1 MSPNAPPPAT
11 RPHPLARRL
20 WSTLLLVA
28 FAALAAWGYRTY
40 TAQDAGLVVEV
51 VVVDEAGKP
60 LPDARVQ
67 ATFRPGW
74 ATADDQGRVRL
85 EQVLLRSGETPGPAT
100 LPAAIQVQAPMHASR
115 SHQPPVLTELGPDR
129 WEARYTL
136 AAFGTLRL
144 NVGATRAKEVRAW
157 VEAPGR
163 PDLVEAMSGVALAR
177 PQQPATWRVFMGKG
191 DVLVCLEGL
200 TGTAAR
206 RQWVPAPPLG
216 MTREIDL
223 EVEDAQPIRGRVRLP
238 FLDAPP
244 TLQGVLDVVG
254 IAEGGRPV
262 PYATVTV
269 EDDGTFEVPYA
280 GEGRY
285 HLEPR
290 LAFVDAKDVTVR
302 GGMDVEIEAT
312 ALRPWVVIP
321 TAEWGTRA
329 ELAQV
334 RCLSLP
340 DETPTHIPFGL
351 SADSDAWRIALPA
364 PGRYRIVAHTRGD
377 DRHAPTS
384 GAVDVDV
391 AGPGGHV
398 AVLPLTPVPAGE
410 LQVTIQS
417 RPDRRQ
423 GATISLLEPSTRA
436 VTVFPRIS
444 PTARFP
450 NVRAGPVR
458 LQVTWRDPEAA
469 PLFLVGDVEADG
481 VLALEATAMEG
492 GLLALVPAAPTAH
505 RASASYRLTWA
516 EGDSPH
522 GDAAGDVG
530 LIHLAGN
537 RNLNAT
543 ARLLPGRYEA
553 TFVRDDEPALP
564 IAFEIRPGE
573 LTTVELPRP

>member
-11 RPHPLARRL
+11 RPRPLARRL
-20 WSTLLLVA
+20 ASTLLLVA
-28 FAALAAWGYRTY
+28 LAALAAWAYRTY
-40 TAQDAGLVVEV
+40 TAEEPGLTVDV

-60 LPDARVQ
+60 LSDARVQ

-74 ATADDQGRVRL
+74 RATDDRGRVRL
-85 EQVLLRSGETPGPAT
+85 EQVLLRSGEAPGPTT
-100 LPAAIQVQAPMHASR
+100 LPAAVQVEAPMHASR
-115 SHQPPVLTELGPDR
+115 SHRPPIVSELGPDH
-129 WEARYTL
+129 WETRYTL

-144 NVGATRAKEVRAW
+144 NVAATRAKEVRAW
-157 VEAPGR
+157 VEVPGR
-163 PDLVEAMSGVALAR
+163 PDRVEATSGVALAR

-206 RQWVPAPPLG
+206 RRWIPAPPLG

-223 EVEDAQPIRGRVRLP
+223 EVEDAKPIRGRVRLP

-254 IAEGGRPV
+254 IAEAGRPV
-262 PYATVTV
+262 PYPTVTV
-269 EDDGTFEVPYA
+269 EDDGSFQVPYA

-285 HLEPR
+285 HLMPR
-290 LAFVDAKDVTVR
+290 LAFVEAKESTVQ
-302 GGMDVEIEAT
+302 GGMDVAIEAT

-340 DETPTHIPFGL
+340 DETPTHIPLGL
-351 SADSDAWRIALPA
+351 SADSDAWRIALPSA
-364 PGRYRIVAHTRGD
+364 GRYRIIAETRGD
-377 DRHAPTS
+377 DRHAPAH

-391 AGPGGHV
+391 AGPGAHV
-398 AVLPLTPVPAGE
+398 AILPLSPAPAGE
-410 LQVTIQS
+410 LQLTTRS

-423 GATISLLEPSTRA
+423 GATVTLLEPSTRTA
-436 VTVFPRIS
+436 TVFPRIS
-444 PTARFP
+444 TTARFA

-469 PLFLVGDVEADG
+469 PLFLVGDVAADA
-481 VLALEATAMEG
+481 VLALEATAVEG
-492 GLLALVPAAPTAH
+492 GLLAVVPPAGAVVP
-505 RASASYRLTWA
+505 ASASYRVAWA
-516 EGDSPH
+516 GGDSPH
-522 GDAAGDVG
+522 GDAAGAVG
-530 LIHLAGN
+530 LIRLAGT
-537 RNLNAT
+537 RDLNAT
-543 ARLLPGRYEA
+543 ARLLPGDYTA
-553 TFVRDDEPALP
+553 TFTADDEPAVP
-564 IAFEIRPGE
+564 IQFEIRPGE
-573 LTTVELPRP
+573 LTTVDLPR